1 MNTIDILIPFYLLI
15 TLGFFLKKYQFP
27 SNEFWPSMEKMI
39 YFILFPILVFVAI
52 LKAPMEV
59 SLFVKLAM
67 LTLIPAIISGLLQY
81 AGFLSP
87 SMSRATF
94 SSMFQGAVRNNTTIS
109 LIIVAWLVP
118 DTGLAMIAVIVLIM
132 VPFNNVTSVLILLRY
147 GKGSNQEGSSQNS
160 SVSLW
165 KGVVKNPLIIASASG
180 LVLNAFGL
188 KLPDPLLNTA
198 DFLGRSALPFG
209 LLAVGAGLKF
219 GSFFDNKL
227 AIMLSSIGKLVITPA
242 LAYWLCIWL
251 NVETDMAKVVII
263 FSAMPTAISSYILAK
278 QMGGDADGMAQIIT
292 FQIIAAAFTLPI
304 ILLIAQSY

>member
-1 MNTIDILIPFYLLI
+1 MNIIDILIPLYLLI

-27 SNEFWPSMEKMI
+27 SNEFWPGMEKMI

-52 LKAPMEV
+52 LKAPMDI
-59 SLFVKLAM
+59 SLFGKLAI
-67 LTLIPAIISGLLQY
+67 LTLIPAVISALLQY
-81 AGFLSP
+81 VGFLSP
-87 SMSRATF
+87 SISRATF

-132 VPFNNVTSVLILLRY
+132 VPFNNITSVLVLLRY
-147 GKGSNQEGSSQNS
+147 GKNENPQNNS
-160 SVSLW
+160 ASLW
-165 KGVVKNPLIIASASG
+165 MGVIKNPLIIASASG
-180 LVLNAFGL
+180 LVLNVFGL

-227 AIMLSSIGKLVITPA
+227 AILLSSMGKLVVTPA
-242 LAYWLCIWL
+242 LTYALCIML
-251 NVETDMAKVVII
+251 NIETDIAKVVII

-292 FQIIAAAFTLPI
+292 FQIIAAALTLPV

>member
-1 MNTIDILIPFYLLI
+1 MNIIDILIPLYLLI

-27 SNEFWPSMEKMI
+27 SNEFWPGMETMI

-52 LKAPMEV
+52 LKAPMEI
-59 SLFVKLAM
+59 SLFAKLAI
-67 LTLIPAIISGLLQY
+67 LTLIPVVLSGLLQY

-132 VPFNNVTSVLILLRY
+132 VPFNNVTSVLVLLHY
-147 GKGSNQEGSSQNS
+147 GKEGNTQENS
-160 SVSLW
+160 TSLW

-180 LVLNAFGL
+180 LALNTFGL

-198 DFLGRSALPFG
+198 EFLGRSALPFG

-227 AIMLSSIGKLVITPA
+227 AILLSSVGKLVITPA
-242 LAYWLCIWL
+242 VTYGLCIWL
-251 NVETDMAKVVII
+251 NVETDIAKVVII

-292 FQIIAAAFTLPI
+292 FQIIAAALTLPI

>member
-1 MNTIDILIPFYLLI
+1 MNIIDILIPLYLLI

-27 SNEFWPSMEKMI
+27 SNEFWPGMEKMI

-52 LKAPMEV
+52 LKAPMEI
-59 SLFVKLAM
+59 SLFAKLAI
-67 LTLIPAIISGLLQY
+67 LTLIPAVLSGLLQY

-118 DTGLAMIAVIVLIM
+118 DIGLAMIAVIVLIM
-132 VPFNNVTSVLILLRY
+132 VPFNNVTSVLVLLHY
-147 GKGSNQEGSSQNS
+147 GKEGNTQKSST
-160 SVSLW
+160 SLW
-165 KGVVKNPLIIASASG
+165 KGVLKNPLIIASASG
-180 LVLNAFGL
+180 LALNAFGL

-198 DFLGRSALPFG
+198 EFLGRSALPFG

-227 AIMLSSIGKLVITPA
+227 AIFLSSVGKLVITPA
-242 LAYWLCIWL
+242 VTYGLCIML
-251 NVETDMAKVVII
+251 SVEADIAKVVII

-292 FQIIAAAFTLPI
+292 FQIIAAAFTLPV
-304 ILLIAQSY
+304 ILLITQNY

>member
-1 MNTIDILIPFYLLI
+1 MNIIDILIPLYLLI
-15 TLGFFLKKYQFP
+15 TLGFLLKKYQFP
-27 SNEFWPSMEKMI
+27 SNEFWPGMEKMI

-52 LKAPMEV
+52 LKAPMDI
-59 SLFVKLAM
+59 SLFGKLAI
-67 LTLIPAIISGLLQY
+67 LTLIPAVISALLQY
-81 AGFLSP
+81 VGFLSP
-87 SMSRATF
+87 SISRATF

-132 VPFNNVTSVLILLRY
+132 VPFNNITSVLVLLRY
-147 GKGSNQEGSSQNS
+147 GKNENPQNNS
-160 SVSLW
+160 ASLW
-165 KGVVKNPLIIASASG
+165 MGVIKNPLIIASASG
-180 LVLNAFGL
+180 LVLNVFGL

-227 AIMLSSIGKLVITPA
+227 AILLSSMGKLVVTPA
-242 LAYWLCIWL
+242 LTYALCIML
-251 NVETDMAKVVII
+251 NIETDIAKVVII

-292 FQIIAAAFTLPI
+292 FQIIAAALTLPV

>member
-1 MNTIDILIPFYLLI
+1 
-15 TLGFFLKKYQFP
+15 
-27 SNEFWPSMEKMI
+27 MEI
-39 YFILFPILVFVAI
+39 
-52 LKAPMEV
+52 
-59 SLFVKLAM
+59 SLFAKLAI
-67 LTLIPAIISGLLQY
+67 LTLIPAITSGLLQY

-132 VPFNNVTSVLILLRY
+132 VPFNNVTSVLVLLHY
-147 GKGSNQEGSSQNS
+147 GKEGNTQENS
-160 SVSLW
+160 ASWW

-198 DFLGRSALPFG
+198 EFLGRSALPFG

-227 AIMLSSIGKLVITPA
+227 AILLSSMGKLVITPA
-242 LAYWLCIWL
+242 VTYGLCIML
-251 NVETDMAKVVII
+251 NVEADIAKVVII

-292 FQIIAAAFTLPI
+292 FQIIAAALTLPV

>member
-1 MNTIDILIPFYLLI
+1 MNIIDILIPLYLLI

-27 SNEFWPSMEKMI
+27 SNEFWPGMEKMI

-52 LKAPMEV
+52 LKAPMEI
-59 SLFVKLAM
+59 SLFAKLAI
-67 LTLIPAIISGLLQY
+67 LTLIPAVLSGLLQY

-132 VPFNNVTSVLILLRY
+132 VPFNNVTSVLVLLHY
-147 GKGSNQEGSSQNS
+147 GKEGNTQKSST
-160 SVSLW
+160 SLW
-165 KGVVKNPLIIASASG
+165 KGVLKNPLIIASASG
-180 LVLNAFGL
+180 LALNAFGL

-198 DFLGRSALPFG
+198 EFLGRSALPFG

-227 AIMLSSIGKLVITPA
+227 AIFLSSVGKLVITPA
-242 LAYWLCIWL
+242 VTYGLCIML
-251 NVETDMAKVVII
+251 SVEADIAKVVII

-292 FQIIAAAFTLPI
+292 FQIIAAAFTLPV
-304 ILLIAQSY
+304 ILLITQNY